1 MGYQPTF
8 KPTNNY
14 HQIERLLSSK
24 QQKQPLSTFQ
34 ELEKFMQP
42 ENRNLIYSYNS
53 LRNRLIK
60 KQTMAKIPVLL
71 QKK

>member
-14 HQIERLLSSK
+14 HRIERLLSN
-24 QQKQPLSTFQ
+24 QLQKRPLSTFQ

-42 ENRNLIYSYNS
+42 VNSNLVYSYNS

-60 KQTMAKIPVLL
+60 KQSMSKIPILL
-71 QKK
+71 QKD